1 MIKSITSLAIVALAL
16 VSTVSKA
23 ETDVHF
29 VSDELLTTKV
39 SNIRFTKTFS
49 KWYWRPSSHVNIAID
64 AVVKNQSTGNAK
76 GPVRVL
82 LKKPSWIEVE
92 NAVGYDTFGN
102 AIIEVCKECV
112 IPGEDKS
119 DSFSIKLSMPII
131 RSFDWIKHVGIATQY
146 SPFKLQLLHTADMD
160 GTAGALQNV
169 EAFSSILNTLRS
181 QFPEN
186 TLVLSSGDNYIPG
199 PRFAACADES
209 LTAIIGIAGEGRCD
223 MAFLNAMGF
232 QASVVGNHDLDTG
245 TDGFAGIISPEVN
258 TVTGE
263 TYSGAQFPYLSANLD
278 FSTDANVAGLVTSD
292 GQAAADIN
300 GRLAAYT
307 VIDVHGETI
316 GVVGATTP
324 ILADITDTGDITIT
338 PEDATDIPALAAEI
352 QVSVDALTSLGIN
365 KIIVLAHMQQ
375 IAIEEELATLLSDVD
390 VIVAGGSNTILAD
403 STDSLRDGDVAAGTY
418 PLVFDSASQ
427 EPVLVVN
434 TDGDYRYL
442 GRLVGA
448 FDLQGRIILDSLNEQ
463 INGAYASN
471 EEGLNNVGNPA
482 PIEAVS
488 VVATALS
495 DVLAVRDGNILGNA
509 SVFLDGRRNQVRT
522 EETNLGNLT
531 ADANLALAQQ
541 VDPSTVISI
550 KNGGGIRSEI
560 GFFAF
565 PAGSTD
571 PDDLEF
577 FPTAPNAAA
586 GKEAGDISQFDIET
600 ALSFNNGLTLLTVTA
615 AELQELIEHAV
626 SATEDGATPGQFAQ
640 VGGVKFSFDPSL
652 EPNSRVQ
659 SLAVVDSNGSVTDTV
674 VANGALQGDASRTFR
689 VVTLTFLADGGD
701 SYPFPETD
709 RIDLEGNV
717 LTPVGSS
724 SFAGDGSEQDALA
737 EYLLSNTSDDAPFA
751 TQETPIE
758 EDQRIQN
765 LSVRADTVL
774 Q

>member
-131 RSFDWIKHVGIATQY
+131 RSFGWIKHVGIATQY

-352 QVSVDALTSLGIN
+352 QVPVDALTSLGIN

-541 VDPSTVISI
+541 V
-550 KNGGGIRSEI
+550 
-560 GFFAF
+560 
-565 PAGSTD
+565 
-571 PDDLEF
+571 
-577 FPTAPNAAA
+577 A